1 MNTISKELK
10 TDNRNESEYPP
21 CLESN
26 SGENCKILIV
36 DQDQRFQ
43 EVLSSALSHFS
54 FGGNNLGIISVRD
67 IKEAKSTIRKYPN
80 IILIVFDNEQHRN
93 DDGFKLLK
101 FLRENLGNHYC
112 KLIRKNNSIEPLPA
126 FEVGVDEYNTRHK
139 TEFELARARLI
150 DLVYMAIVTYKS
162 EYAIPDI
169 SDDKKISD
177 SQNKISGEN
186 GLNKD
191 QLYSI
196 LAHDLKGPI
205 GNIKVLLDFLTNEPD
220 LVDKKS
226 YKELI
231 GNVKQSADSVHE
243 LLENFLFWTK
253 LQKDDIQF
261 NPVRIDLQNL
271 VIENINLLKSTAYT
285 KNISLSI
292 KIEAGSAIFADE
304 YMITTVL
311 RNLIYNA
318 IKFTPKGGTIEVS
331 SNSNEDAVEIAIK
344 DNGIGI
350 LKENI
355 DKLFRPEIH
364 FTTKGTDNEKG
375 SGIGLTLCKE
385 FVEKNGGIIN
395 VKSTKNKGSTFHF
408 TIPKWQ
414 NFASN

>member
-1 MNTISKELK
+1 VNTISKELK
-10 TDNRNESEYPP
+10 TDTRNESDYPT
-21 CLESN
+21 CLDSS

-54 FGGNNLGIISVRD
+54 FGGNNLGIISVSN

-93 DDGFKLLK
+93 DDGFRLLK
-101 FLRENLGNHYC
+101 FLREKLGNHYC

-126 FEVGVDEYNTRHK
+126 FEVGVDEYNTRDK
-139 TEFELARARLI
+139 TEFELARTRLI

-169 SDDKKISD
+169 SDDKNISD

-292 KIEAGSAIFADE
+292 KIETGSAIFADE

-331 SNSNEDAVEIAIK
+331 SKSNEDAVEIAIK

-350 LKENI
+350 LKKNI